1 MMSTNFNHSNL
12 NLGEATIITS
22 MSFPTGVICFVLD
35 LRRVD
40 GLVTVTLKGTTT
52 ESLRELL
59 LDLDAGV

>member
-1 MMSTNFNHSNL
+1 MMSTNFNLSNL
-12 NLGEATIITS
+12 NLGEATIITP
-22 MSFPTGVICFVLD
+22 MSFPTGVICFVLN